1 MVVMREF
8 ERWISHRKEKYR
20 QLVDENMRLD
30 AFSLA
35 ISSQKRMA
43 AFDFIVKAFELNHEG
58 NDYFVPCVEVYV
70 LKQKYK
76 EVRSVH

>member
-43 AFDFIVKAFELNHEG
+43 AFDFVVKAFELNHKG